1 MLKATKF
8 EYRFRYLIHVILY
21 CCGFML
27 PWEKIWPEPHGL
39 RTWLALAE
47 LPSRYG
53 WLSLYAATLT
63 VTALGVVFAFAG
75 AGLRTWGTAYM
86 GAGVVNS
93 GAMHGGDVVAD
104 GPYRHV
110 RNPLYL
116 GTWLHTF
123 MLVLLM
129 EPAGAIF
136 TIVTIGWFQL
146 RLIGSE
152 EYFLTGKLGEAYVS
166 YCARVPRLLPSLTA
180 RVPASGS
187 KPRWGLAVLA
197 ELYFIGAAVSF
208 AVVAWRFNLE
218 LLSQCILGA
227 LGVGIVAKAFIP
239 GTAKQEN
246 PGEQTS
252 L

>member
-1 MLKATKF
+1 MFKATQI
-8 EYRFRYLIHVILY
+8 EYRYRYLVHIVLY
-21 CCGFML
+21 TAGFVL
-27 PWEKIWPEPHGL
+27 PWDKVWPQPHGL

-47 LPSRYG
+47 LLYRYCG
-53 WLSLYAATLT
+53 VSLYAATLT
-63 VTALGVVFAFAG
+63 VTAFGAIFALAG

-93 GAMHGGDVVAD
+93 GAMHGGGIVAD

-136 TIVTIGWFQL
+136 TIVMIGWFQM

-152 EYFLTGKLGEAYVS
+152 EFFLTGKLGEAYVS
-166 YCARVPRLLPSLTA
+166 YCERVPRLLPSLRA

-187 KPRWGLAVLA
+187 KARWGLAVLA
-197 ELYFIGAAVSF
+197 ELYFVGSAVSF

-218 LLSQCILGA
+218 LLGQCILGS
-227 LGVGIVAKAFIP
+227 LGAGIVAKAFVP
-239 GTAKQEN
+239 QPAQNKT
-246 PGEQTS
+246 EQSTG
-252 L
+252 